1 MRLHGVAMTHEG
13 EWELKFELDQ
23 GKDSADGSPSWLPD
37 GIRDATPRTLQTT
50 YYDTRTEKLRK
61 RNTALR
67 VRKSGDEFLQTI
79 KQNGVGNFARGEW
92 EQSIDGPE
100 PHRSAARGT
109 PIEHFM
115 AKRRQREKLKPLFQV
130 NVERR
135 SCDVVKADTVIEAS
149 LDQGHVEADG
159 NRLPIRE
166 LEFELKRG
174 DPSQLFET
182 AREIVGKAPLRLS
195 FISKGERGYR
205 LREQSLTKPIP
216 ASTVQFRRR
225 ATAKEAMQ
233 AICRTCLHD
242 LTSNVGTIE
251 GEHAVEGV
259 HKTRIALRRLR
270 AAMTLFKKITTD
282 EESER
287 LRGEMKWLSDLLGE
301 TRDLDVLQMESAL
314 PRAREVSGGRA
325 LVEIVAERRHA
336 AHQKLLEA
344 VRSQRFYV
352 FLIDLVRWIE
362 DGEWLK
368 AESKRG
374 DGPVA
379 RFARSA
385 IARRRKRLLKKAAHL
400 KTLLPATRHRLR
412 IDGKKLRYMTEFLQ
426 PLAKSKEQRRE
437 HRRFVKQ
444 LEKMQTSLGTL
455 HDAEVRGEFFR
466 DIAEAP
472 PALTPPNGAASAAMA
487 LSGVSAER
495 ADLLRQAALA
505 RGKIAKIGPKDM
517 FARA

>member
-1 MRLHGVAMTHEG
+1 MAQEG

-23 GKDSADGSPSWLPD
+23 SHDIADGAAAWLPA
-37 GIRDATPRTLQTT
+37 GIREAIPRSLHSI
-50 YYDTRTEKLRK
+50 YYDTPKEKLRK
-61 RNTALR
+61 RHTALR

-79 KQNGVGNFARGEW
+79 KQDSTGNFARGEW
-92 EQSIDGPE
+92 EQAIDGPE
-100 PHRSAARGT
+100 PRSSAARGT

-115 AKRRQREKLKPLFQV
+115 ARRRQCEKLRPLFQV
-130 NVERR
+130 DVERR
-135 SCDVVKADTVIEAS
+135 SCEVVKADSVIEAS
-149 LDQGHVEADG
+149 LDQGHVEANG

-166 LEFELKRG
+166 LEFELKSG

-182 AREIVGKAPLRLS
+182 AREVVGKAPLRLS

-205 LREQSLTKPIP
+205 LRDKSLTKPIP
-216 ASTVQFRRR
+216 SSSVRFSRR

-242 LTSNVGTIE
+242 LTTNVGTIQD
-251 GEHAVEGV
+251 EHAIEGV
-259 HKTRIALRRLR
+259 HKTRIAVRRLR
-270 AAMTLFKKITTD
+270 AAMTLFKKITAD
-282 EESER
+282 EESNR

-301 TRDLDVLQMESAL
+301 ARDLDVLQTESTL
-314 PRAREVSGGRA
+314 PRARDLSGGRA
-325 LVEIVAERRHA
+325 LVEIVAEKRHA

-344 VRSQRFYV
+344 VRSQPFYI
-352 FLIDLVRWIE
+352 FLIDLVGWIE
-362 DGEWLK
+362 DGAWLK
-368 AESKRG
+368 TPSKQG

-385 IARRRKRLLKKAAHL
+385 IARRRKRLLKKADHISNL
-400 KTLLPATRHRLR
+400 PPATRHRVR
-412 IDGKKLRYMTEFLQ
+412 IAGKKLRYMTEFLQ

-455 HDAEVRGEFFR
+455 HDAEARGEFFR
-466 DIAEAP
+466 DIAEVP
-472 PALTPPNGAASAAMA
+472 PAATPSDGAASAA
-487 LSGVSAER
+487 VSLAER
-495 ADLLRQAALA
+495 SVEEADLLRHAASA

-517 FARA
+517 FAAG